1 ILTVA
6 RNELGVE
13 RGTLYFVDDERQEI
27 WAKIAG
33 GLSGEIRLPIGQGLA
48 GSVAATGQEV
58 VIHDAYTGP
67 RFDQSTDVRSGFRTR
82 SMLCV
87 PIRNRDH
94 KIVGVLQLLNK
105 TNGSFG
111 QRDLAFLASISDHMA
126 IAMENAR

>member
-1 ILTVA
+1 MIEQERRRFERLLLAPALNA
-6 RNELGVE
+6 RLRAQQVRVVDIGPSGSRVE

-58 VIHDAYTGP
+58 VIHDAYTDP

-87 PIRNRDH
+87 PIRNRD
-94 KIVGVLQLLNK
+94 
-105 TNGSFG
+105 
-111 QRDLAFLASISDHMA
+111 
-126 IAMENAR
+126 